1 MKNCRGMSL
10 LTLCM
15 YLGQHLMREYP
26 KLLKVRSWGLSIL
39 RNPKHRYLAKIGEGL
54 NSKDFP

>member
-1 MKNCRGMSL
+1 MTL

-26 KLLKVRSWGLSIL
+26 KQLKVRSWGLSIL
-39 RNPKHRYLAKIGEGL
+39 RNPKHRYLVKTGEAL
-54 NSKDFP
+54 FRKDIP